1 MKAVLLNISAW
12 MLLPIMDG
20 LAKYLSTEIH
30 FIQVVWGRYFFMA
43 LISLSIT
50 YFFFNKNL
58 KWPNNIKIQLI
69 RSLFLFLSTILFFYA
84 ISVISLAEA
93 LTLAFVSPMI
103 VTLLSAI
110 ILKEQIGIR
119 RWSAVII
126 GFVGVLFVVRPG
138 FNEINLATITAL
150 GCGICY
156 AFYIISTRKLSNQDN
171 PLLTLIF
178 TGLSGSI
185 VISLIV
191 PFYWSWLTITQL
203 ILLISLAL
211 IGTLAH
217 FLLILSLNYAEASKL
232 APLAYSEI
240 VMNVIIGYY
249 FFGDFPDQW
258 IWLGLIIIVSS
269 GVYISLR
276 ENVIKKKVIKVPSH

>member
-12 MLLPIMDG
+12 MLLPFMDG
-20 LAKYLSTEIH
+20 IAKHLSTEIH
-30 FIQVVWGRYFFMA
+30 FLQVVWGRYFFMA
-43 LISLSIT
+43 LISIT
-50 YFFFNKNL
+50 VTFLFFKKHL
-58 KWPNNIKIQLI
+58 KRPNNIQMQLI

-84 ISVISLAEA
+84 ISVISLPEA

-110 ILKEQIGIR
+110 ILKEKVGFR

-126 GFVGVLFVVRPG
+126 GFIGVLFVIRPG

-156 AFYIISTRKLSNQDN
+156 AVYIISTRKLSNQDN
-171 PLLTLIF
+171 PFLTLIF

-191 PFYWSWLTITQL
+191 PFYWSWPTIMQL
-203 ILLISLAL
+203 VLLISLAA

-217 FLLILSLNYAEASKL
+217 FLLILSLNFAEASKL
-232 APLAYSEI
+232 APLSYSEI
-240 VMNVIIGYY
+240 IMNVIIGYY
-249 FFGDFPDQW
+249 FFGDFPDHW
-258 IWLGLIIIVSS
+258 IWFGLIIIISS

-276 ENVIKKKVIKVPSH
+276 ENVKKKIITNFPPK

>member
-1 MKAVLLNISAW
+1 MKAVILNVSAW
-12 MLLPIMDG
+12 MLLPFMDG
-20 LAKYLSTEIH
+20 LAKFLSQEIH
-30 FIQVVWGRYFFMA
+30 FLQVVWGRYFFMA
-43 LISLSIT
+43 LISLVIT
-50 YFFFNKNL
+50 FLFFRKHL
-58 KWPNNIKIQLI
+58 RWPSNFQIQLI

-84 ISVISLAEA
+84 ISIISLPEA

-110 ILKEQIGIR
+110 ILKEKVGFR
-119 RWSAVII
+119 RWSAVVV
-126 GFVGVLFVVRPG
+126 GFIGVLFVIRPG
-138 FNEINLATITAL
+138 FNEVNLATITAL

-156 AFYIISTRKLSNQDN
+156 AIYIISTRRLSNQDS

-191 PFYWSWLTITQL
+191 PFYWSGLTLTQL
-203 ILLISLAL
+203 LLLVLLAS

-232 APLAYSEI
+232 APLSYSEI
-240 VMNVIIGYY
+240 IMNVIIGYY

-258 IWLGLIIIVSS
+258 IWIGLSIIIAS

-276 ENVIKKKVIKVPSH
+276 ENKKKLDN

>member
-1 MKAVLLNISAW
+1 
-12 MLLPIMDG
+12 MLLPFMDG
-20 LAKYLSTEIH
+20 LAKFLSQEIH
-30 FIQVVWGRYFFMA
+30 FLQVVWGRYFFMA
-43 LISLSIT
+43 LISLIVT
-50 YFFFNKNL
+50 FLFFKKHL
-58 KWPNNIKIQLI
+58 KRPNNIQIQLV

-84 ISVISLAEA
+84 ISVISLPEA

-110 ILKEQIGIR
+110 ILKEKVGIR
-119 RWSAVII
+119 RWSAVFV
-126 GFVGVLFVVRPG
+126 GFVGVLFVIRPG
-138 FNEINLATITAL
+138 FNEINIATITAL

-156 AFYIISTRKLSNQDN
+156 AFYIISTRKLSSQDS

-178 TGLSGSI
+178 TGLTGSI

-191 PFYWSWLTITQL
+191 PFYWSSLSLFQFF
-203 ILLISLAL
+203 LLFSLAG

-232 APLAYSEI
+232 APLSYSEI
-240 VMNVIIGYY
+240 IMNVVIGYY

-258 IWLGLIIIVSS
+258 VWLGLIIIISS

-276 ENVIKKKVIKVPSH
+276 ENVKKKIFN

>member
-12 MLLPIMDG
+12 MMLPFMDG
-20 LAKYLSTEIH
+20 IAKYLTAEMH
-30 FIQVVWGRYFFMA
+30 FIQVVWGRYLFMA
-43 LISLSIT
+43 LISLFVT

-58 KWPNNIKIQLI
+58 KWPKNIKIQLI

-93 LTLAFVSPMI
+93 LTLTFVSPMI

-110 ILKEQIGIR
+110 ILKEKVGIR

-126 GFVGVLFVVRPG
+126 GFTGVLFVVRPG
-138 FNEINLATITAL
+138 FNEINLAIITAL
-150 GCGICY
+150 GCGISY

-171 PLLTLIF
+171 PFLTLIF
-178 TGLSGSI
+178 TGLIGSI

-191 PFYWSWLTITQL
+191 PFFWSSLNLTQ
-203 ILLISLAL
+203 ILLLVSLAA

-217 FLLILSLNYAEASKL
+217 FLLILSLKFAEASKL

-249 FFGDFPDQW
+249 FFGDFPNQW
-258 IWLGLIIIVSS
+258 IWLGLIIIISS

-276 ENVIKKKVIKVPSH
+276 ENVRKIKFQ

>member
-1 MKAVLLNISAW
+1 MKAVILNISAW
-12 MLLPIMDG
+12 MLLPFMDG
-20 LAKYLSTEIH
+20 LAKFLSQEIH
-30 FIQVVWGRYFFMA
+30 FLQVVWGRYFFMA
-43 LISLSIT
+43 LISWVVIIL
-50 YFFFNKNL
+50 FFNKQL
-58 KWPNNIKIQLI
+58 KWPNNFQIQLI

-84 ISVISLAEA
+84 ISVISLSEA

-110 ILKEQIGIR
+110 VLKEKVGVR
-119 RWSAVII
+119 RWSAVVM
-126 GFVGVLFVVRPG
+126 GFIGVLFVIRPG
-138 FNEINLATITAL
+138 FNEVNLATITAL

-156 AFYIISTRKLSNQDN
+156 AIYIISTRKLSNQDS

-191 PFYWSWLTITQL
+191 PFYWSWLTLTQLLLL
-203 ILLISLAL
+203 ILLAA

-217 FLLILSLNYAEASKL
+217 LLLILSLNYAEASKL
-232 APLAYSEI
+232 APLSYSEI
-240 VMNVIIGYY
+240 IMNVLIGYY

-258 IWLGLIIIVSS
+258 IWIGLVIIISS

-276 ENVIKKKVIKVPSH
+276 ENVKKKSITKTPFH

>member
-20 LAKYLSTEIH
+20 LAKHLSTEIH
-30 FIQVVWGRYFFMA
+30 FIQVVWGRYFFMT
-43 LISLSIT
+43 LISLSII

-110 ILKEQIGIR
+110 ILKEQVGIR

-126 GFVGVLFVVRPG
+126 GFTGVLFIVRPG

-191 PFYWSWLTITQL
+191 PFYWSSLTITQL

-232 APLAYSEI
+232 APLTYSEI

-276 ENVIKKKVIKVPSH
+276 ENIIKKKVIKVQSH

>member
-1 MKAVLLNISAW
+1 MKAVLLNISAF

-20 LAKYLSTEIH
+20 LAKHLSTEIH
-30 FIQVVWGRYFFMA
+30 FMQVVWGRYFFMA

-110 ILKEQIGIR
+110 ILKEQVGIR

-126 GFVGVLFVVRPG
+126 GFIGVLFVVRPG
-138 FNEINLATITAL
+138 FNEINLATITAI

-156 AFYIISTRKLSNQDN
+156 AFYIIGTRKLSNQDN

-185 VISLIV
+185 VISFIV

-232 APLAYSEI
+232 APLTYSEI

-276 ENVIKKKVIKVPSH
+276 ENAINKKL

>member
-12 MLLPIMDG
+12 MLLPFMDG
-20 LAKYLSTEIH
+20 IAKHLSTEIH
-30 FIQVVWGRYFFMA
+30 FLQVVWGRYFFMA
-43 LISLSIT
+43 LISSIVT
-50 YFFFNKNL
+50 FLFFKKHL
-58 KWPNNIKIQLI
+58 KRPNNIQIQLI

-84 ISVISLAEA
+84 ISVITLPEA

-103 VTLLSAI
+103 ITLLSAI
-110 ILKEQIGIR
+110 VLKEKVGIR
-119 RWSAVII
+119 RWSAVVI
-126 GFVGVLFVVRPG
+126 GFIGVLFVVRPG

-156 AFYIISTRKLSNQDN
+156 AIYIISTRKLSNQDN
-171 PLLTLIF
+171 PFLTLIF

-191 PFYWSWLTITQL
+191 PFYWSWPTITQL
-203 ILLISLAL
+203 FLLVSLAA

-217 FLLILSLNYAEASKL
+217 FLLILSLSFAEASKL
-232 APLAYSEI
+232 APLSYSEI
-240 VMNVIIGYY
+240 IMNVIISYY

-258 IWLGLIIIVSS
+258 IWLGLIIIISS

-276 ENVIKKKVIKVPSH
+276 ENVKKKRSTKSIHH

>member
-1 MKAVLLNISAW
+1 MKAVILNISAW
-12 MLLPIMDG
+12 MLLPFMDG
-20 LAKYLSTEIH
+20 LAKFLSQEIH
-30 FIQVVWGRYFFMA
+30 FLQVVWGRYFFMA
-43 LISLSIT
+43 LISLVIT
-50 YFFFNKNL
+50 FLFFRQHL
-58 KWPNNIKIQLI
+58 KWPSNFQIQLI

-84 ISVISLAEA
+84 ISIISLAEA

-110 ILKEQIGIR
+110 ILKEKVGFR
-119 RWSAVII
+119 RWSAVVV
-126 GFVGVLFVVRPG
+126 GFIGVLFVIRPG
-138 FNEINLATITAL
+138 FNEVNLATITAL

-156 AFYIISTRKLSNQDN
+156 AIYIISTRKLSNQDS

-191 PFYWSWLTITQL
+191 PFYWSDLTLTQL
-203 ILLISLAL
+203 LLLVLLAA

-232 APLAYSEI
+232 APSILFRNYNECNNWLLFFWRFSRSVDLDWTFNNYCQWRI
-240 VMNVIIGYY
+240 Y
-249 FFGDFPDQW
+249 F
-258 IWLGLIIIVSS
+258 VK
-269 GVYISLR
+269 R
-276 ENVIKKKVIKVPSH
+276 E